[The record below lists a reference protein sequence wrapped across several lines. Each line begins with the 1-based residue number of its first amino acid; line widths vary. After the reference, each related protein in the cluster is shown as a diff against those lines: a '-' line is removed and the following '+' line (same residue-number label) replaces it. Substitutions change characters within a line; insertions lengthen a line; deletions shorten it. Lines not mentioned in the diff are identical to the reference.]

1 MSQLSKTVLTI
12 VLRSLNPTY
21 HHVEIIH
28 DFWNVLWSES
38 NIFHK
43 NCIFSKLIEISTP
56 VEISNDPD
64 FFHRMDHDEKCIFIF
79 YSLVIRSK
87 LTDLK
92 R

>member
-1 MSQLSKTVLTI
+1 MSQLSKTVSTI
-12 VLRSLNPTY
+12 VLRSLDPTY

-64 FFHRMDHDEKCIFIF
+64 FFFIGWIMMKSVF
-79 YSLVIRSK
+79 LFFTVLSY
-87 LTDLK
+87 DQN
-92 R
+92 

>member
-1 MSQLSKTVLTI
+1 MSQLSKTVSTI
-12 VLRSLNPTY
+12 VLRSLDPTY

-64 FFHRMDHDEKCIFIF
+64 FFFFCIGWIMMKSVFLF
-79 YSLVIRSK
+79 FTVLSY
-87 LTDLK
+87 DQN
-92 R
+92 

>member
-1 MSQLSKTVLTI
+1 MSQLSKTVSTI
-12 VLRSLNPTY
+12 VLRSLDPTY

-64 FFHRMDHDEKCIFIF
+64 SFFIGWIMMKSVFLFFIVLS
-79 YSLVIRSK
+79 Y
-87 LTDLK
+87 DQN
-92 R
+92 